1 MTTIY
6 ARDLQVAVTLY
17 RDGGRVAEEIYM
29 SVVDAASFVSDAD
42 NLREWEEDNELP
54 RGTISSARVQ
64 PSFMSTRGADELPLI
79 MYPRNNEQLQAVAE
93 VCAELDTHGLSAEEY
108 AAYMHSWGADSS
120 DYPDVEGV
128 NDSIVWRGDYIEDGA
143 RAVYE
148 IENGEGASDLC
159 DESFDF
165 VGWMNDD
172 NFGRFRVGEPYCGG
186 TVLKCYVIFM

>member
-6 ARDLQVAVTLY
+6 ARDLQVSVTLY
-17 RDGGRVAEEIYM
+17 REGGRVAEEIYM
-29 SVVDAASFVSDAD
+29 SVVDAASFVGSVDG
-42 NLREWEEDNELP
+42 LREWEEDNGIP
-54 RGTISSARVQ
+54 RGTIASARVQ
-64 PSFMSTRGADELPLI
+64 PSFMSVRSADELPLI

-93 VCAELDTHGLSAEEY
+93 VCAELDAHGLSAEEY
-108 AAYMHSWGADSS
+108 AAYMHVMGHDSS
-120 DYPDVEGV
+120 DYPCVDGV

-172 NFGRFRVGEPYCGG
+172 NFGRFSVGEPYCGG
-186 TVLKCYVIFM
+186 TVLKCHVIFA

>member
-17 RDGGRVAEEIYM
+17 REGGRVAEEIYM
-29 SVVDAASFVSDAD
+29 SVVDAASFVSDVD
-42 NLREWEEDNELP
+42 GLREWEEDNEIP
-54 RGTISSARVQ
+54 CGTISSARVQ

-79 MYPRNNEQLQAVAE
+79 MYPRDNEQLQAVAE
-93 VCAELDTHGLSAEEY
+93 VCAELDIYGLSIEEY
-108 AAYMHSWGADSS
+108 AVYMYVMGHDSS
-120 DYPDVEGV
+120 DYPCVEGV
-128 NDSIVWRGDYIEDGA
+128 SESIFWRGDYIEDGA

-148 IENGEGASDLC
+148 IEKGEGASDLC

-172 NFGRFRVGEPYCGG
+172 NFGRFSVGEPYCGG
-186 TVLKCYVIFM
+186 TVLKCYVIFA